1 MPFHV
6 QAPNLSRPDNPAP
19 SSRAWK
25 TDDPRRLRVAEK
37 REAILAAARPIFLR
51 EGWAGASLERV
62 ASESGISKMTLYRH
76 FGSKE
81 ELFKALVASMCDYI
95 RIEAEQAHSA
105 GEGRSITER
114 LRAEATAFT
123 AALTQPDALAAYR
136 LIVSDGWRHP
146 ALARLF
152 EQSGLAVLRTRIV
165 AVLGGPGEPQAPL
178 AVRASGFV
186 NLALGDAYLEASIG
200 LEDPDRH
207 EKFAAQIETA
217 IRFATAE

>member
-1 MPFHV
+1 
-6 QAPNLSRPDNPAP
+6 
-19 SSRAWK
+19 
-25 TDDPRRLRVAEK
+25 
-37 REAILAAARPIFLR
+37 
-51 EGWAGASLERV
+51 
-62 ASESGISKMTLYRH
+62 MTLYRH

-200 LEDPDRH
+200 LEDPDRR